1 MSEPSASTA
10 DVGELAV
17 RKYLEFVEDPS
28 TARDAAAIAEAQG
41 ELAKSTDVIERLR
54 LATKVERLEQADGE
68 ALRRDFVKHARL
80 WAAGNRVSVSAF
92 KQLGV
97 NDIVLAEAGFD
108 LGRRPIKSAKGT
120 TRAQGSRPDGAPR
133 AASVSSA
140 TIRDWVLAHNGSFSI
155 AEAMTGAGGSLMT
168 VKKVVSELVA
178 SNRIRSLGQI
188 ASPGTRGRAPER
200 FERV

>member
-1 MSEPSASTA
+1 MSEPHAPTVDA
-10 DVGELAV
+10 GELAV

-28 TARDAAAIAEAQG
+28 TARDTQAIADAQA

-54 LATKVERLEQADGE
+54 LTTKVERLELADGE

-108 LGRRPIKSAKGT
+108 LGRRPVKAGKGAKT
-120 TRAQGSRPDGAPR
+120 SRPDGQAR

-140 TIRDWVLAHNGSFSI
+140 SIRQWMMTRQGSFSM

-178 SNRIRSLGQI
+178 SNQIRSLGHI